1 MIIYAASSKE
11 KTLLSS
17 YFLLLSITISDFIPY
32 RDSLVLA
39 WPWGSVDRY
48 IKQIFFKKKKKFL
61 N

>member
-1 MIIYAASSKE
+1 MIIYAALSKE

-48 IKQIFFKKKKKFL
+48 IKQIFF
-61 N
+61 